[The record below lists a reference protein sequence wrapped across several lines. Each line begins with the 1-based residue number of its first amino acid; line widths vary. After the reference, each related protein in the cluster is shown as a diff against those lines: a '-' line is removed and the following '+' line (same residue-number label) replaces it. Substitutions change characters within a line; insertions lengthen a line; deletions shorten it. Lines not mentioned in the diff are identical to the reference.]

1 MNEETTK
8 VIELLHSKNNLSY
21 VLGKCNNSAELEREV
36 RTYHYQIGIPNWEFE
51 DNENEGIDWVAFND
65 IWEEIQ

>member
-8 VIELLHSKNNLSY
+8 VIELLQYKNNLNF
-21 VLGKCNNSAELEREV
+21 VLKNCNNSAELEREV
-36 RTYHYQIGIPNWEFE
+36 RTYHYQIGIPNWKFE